1 MKRSA
6 ELEILIPGCGNSG
19 YAQKVITVYSTTTS
33 PTHTHLQALAKQFT
47 QEAFAI

>member
-19 YAQKVITVYSTTTS
+19 YAQKVITTTTS